1 MKTEEIKPGDILYD
15 EERKMLVKVAR
26 VDEDGVVKYSAITD
40 MKRIFQTP
48 PPPYRRGTR
57 TADAYIPATDEQ
69 RKYMERNLA
78 VCEYVNL
85 PKDNRIEVLAY
96 IIADLKTENM
106 ELVERVQQLVDKNS
120 DVACKLNGNE
130 THKDD
135 DIEKLL
141 LGNMQKMRDHCDKL
155 EKDNEQLK
163 RQCVQ
168 LQTERNEAKT
178 LAEQYDIV
186 QDDLCNHIARFE
198 KSEFLKTGVDCP
210 HRYFLSS
217 HNPVKVGS
225 AECNSCWHLI
235 KVDVHG
241 RKCVLCAWCYDNT
254 KAEEAQECKTTDD

>member
-1 MKTEEIKPGDILYD
+1 MKTEENK
-15 EERKMLVKVAR
+15 RMLALSCIV
-26 VDEDGVVKYSAITD
+26 
-40 MKRIFQTP
+40 
-48 PPPYRRGTR
+48 
-57 TADAYIPATDEQ
+57 
-69 RKYMERNLA
+69 
-78 VCEYVNL
+78 
-85 PKDNRIEVLAY
+85 
-96 IIADLKTENM
+96 ADLKTENM
-106 ELVERVQQLVDKNS
+106 ELVERVQQLVDKNN
-120 DVACKLNGNE
+120 DVVRQLDDKE

-178 LAEQYDIV
+178 HAEQCDIV
-186 QDDLCNHIARFE
+186 QEDLCKHIARFE
-198 KSEFLKTGVDCP
+198 KSEFLKIGDYCT
-210 HRYFLSS
+210 HRCFLPN

-225 AECNSCWHLI
+225 AECNSCWHLL